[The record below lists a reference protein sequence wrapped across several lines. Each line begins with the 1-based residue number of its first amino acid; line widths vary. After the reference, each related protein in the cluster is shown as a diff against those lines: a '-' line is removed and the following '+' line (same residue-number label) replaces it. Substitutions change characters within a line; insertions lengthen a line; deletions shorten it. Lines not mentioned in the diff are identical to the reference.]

1 MAANVRNIEAI
12 REFRASLIVFMDDA
26 VAAVDSM
33 AREAQRALAWIEQ
46 DRPHYWEA
54 QTRRAFDQVG
64 ATRTAYETCRMRT
77 VAGRRSSCI
86 EEKQAFEKAKRRL
99 EFCHGQKERVQR
111 WAVKTLRESDE
122 FRTRLSRMRRLLES
136 DVPKAIALLQE
147 TAEILESYAHIA
159 PPESD

>member
-1 MAANVRNIEAI
+1 MSANIRNIEAV
-12 REFRASLIVFMDDA
+12 REFRASLIVFMDEA
-26 VAAVDSM
+26 LAAVDSM
-33 AREAQRALAWIEQ
+33 ALDAQRALAWIEQ

-54 QTRRAFDQVG
+54 QTRRAFDHVG
-64 ATRTAYETCRMRT
+64 AARTAYETCRLRT

-99 EFCHGQKERVQR
+99 EFCHEQKERIQR
-111 WAVKTLRESDE
+111 WAVKTLREADE

-147 TAEILESYAHIA
+147 TAEILESYADL
-159 PPESD
+159 PPSSSD

>member
-147 TAEILESYAHIA
+147 TAEILESYADIA

>member
-12 REFRASLIVFMDDA
+12 REFRASLIVFMDNA
-26 VAAVDSM
+26 LAAVESM
-33 AREAQRALAWIEQ
+33 AREAQRAVAWIEQ

-54 QTRRAFDQVG
+54 QTRRAFDHVG
-64 ATRTAYETCRMRT
+64 AARTAYETCRMRT

-99 EFCHGQKERVQR
+99 EFCHAQKERVQR

-122 FRTRLSRMRRLLES
+122 FRTRLARMRHLLDT
-136 DVPKAIALLQE
+136 DVPKSIALLQE
-147 TAEILESYAHIA
+147 TAEILESYADIA